1 MTRPTTGII
10 LIVTL
15 LLVLV
20 SVVVAADTVAI
31 TARQAVVRA
40 GPDSK
45 QGILATVP
53 QGTKFAL
60 LETRKGWYKVL
71 LDDGREGWIAQSAAQ
86 VQDGRGFAVVP
97 AVTAAAPGRTALVI
111 GNAAYSEDIGSL
123 KNPGNDATDM
133 AATLRQLGFVVTLV
147 KDATHQRMAEA
158 VEDFSRQLRP
168 GSVGV
173 FYYAGHGAQVG
184 GRNYLIPL
192 GARLT
197 TEAVVPYQA
206 VAAEEVLARM
216 DAAGQNK
223 SLNIIILDACRNAP
237 FMRGWRSPLRG
248 LAPMQATG
256 GSLVAYATSPG
267 AVAQDGT
274 GRNGTY
280 TRHLLRFMTEPNL
293 PVELMF
299 KQVRSAVEQET
310 NGQQIPWE
318 LSSLRENFTFNPV
331 AGGTTSTPVVSMPAV
346 ATPPASP
353 PPSPSGGTQVAV
365 GVYPQS
371 PAAPK
376 TLHNSIGMEFV
387 LIPAGTFQMGSNDSD
402 THNDEK
408 PVHTVRITQPFYLGK
423 YEVTQGQWQAVMG
436 NNPSF
441 FKGDPNRPVEEVSW
455 NDVQEFIRRLHS
467 REGGATYRLPTEAEW
482 EYAARAGTTTRWSF
496 GDEASRL
503 GRYAWHEGNAG
514 GQTHPVGQLQPN
526 PWGLYDMHGNV
537 WEWVQDWYGSY
548 TSGTAVDPAGPS
560 WGWDRVRRGGSW
572 NWFNVLGLCS
582 SGRRD
587 STPPG
592 VRDSD
597 LGFRLLRVAQ

>member
-1 MTRPTTGII
+1 MTRSTLGII

-15 LLVLV
+15 LCVLV
-20 SVVVAADTVAI
+20 NVAVAADTVAI
-31 TARQAVVRA
+31 TARQTVVRA

-45 QGILATVP
+45 QRILATVP
-53 QGTKFAL
+53 QGTTLAL
-60 LETRKGWYKVL
+60 LERRQGWYKVL
-71 LDDGREGWIAQSAAQ
+71 LDDGQEGWVAQSAAQ
-86 VQDGRGFAVVP
+86 VQDGRGFTVVP
-97 AVTAAAPGRTALVI
+97 AGTAAAPGRTALVI

-133 AATLRQLGFVVTLV
+133 AATLRQLGFAVTLV
-147 KDATHQRMAEA
+147 RDANHQRMAEA
-158 VEDFSRQLRP
+158 VEAFSLQLRP

-192 GARLT
+192 GARIM

-216 DAAGQNK
+216 DAAGQGK
-223 SLNIIILDACRNAP
+223 SLNVMILDACRNAP

-267 AVAQDGT
+267 AVTQDGT

-293 PVELMF
+293 LVELMF
-299 KQVRSAVEQET
+299 KQVRLAVEHET

-318 LSSLRENFTFNPV
+318 LSSLRENFAFNPV
-331 AGGTTSTPVVSMPAV
+331 AGGTTSTPVVSTPGVVTPQRPAQPG
-346 ATPPASP
+346 T
-353 PPSPSGGTQVAV
+353 SGGTQVAV
-365 GVYPQS
+365 GEYPRPS
-371 PAAPK
+371 AAPK
-376 TLHNSIGMEFV
+376 TQRNSLGMEFV
-387 LIPAGTFQMGSNDSD
+387 LIPAGTFQMGANDSAAYG
-402 THNDEK
+402 DEK
-408 PVHTVRITQPFYLGK
+408 PVHTVRITQPYYMGK
-423 YEVTQGQWQAVMG
+423 YEVTHGQWQAVMG
-436 NNPSF
+436 NNPSKF
-441 FKGDPNRPVEEVSW
+441 TGDSNRPVENVSW
-455 NDVQEFIRRLHS
+455 DDVQEFIRRLNA

-496 GDEASRL
+496 GDDASQL
-503 GRYAWHEGNAG
+503 GRYVWYDGNAR

-537 WEWVQDWYGSY
+537 WEWVQDWYGNY
-548 TSGTAVDPAGPS
+548 TSSTAVDPAGPS
-560 WGWDRVRRGGSW
+560 TGSLRVLRGGGWGSPARICRSALRRGGAPG
-572 NWFNVLGLCS
+572 FRDVYLG
-582 SGRRD
+582 
-587 STPPG
+587 
-592 VRDSD
+592 V
-597 LGFRLLRVAQ
+597 RLLRVAQ

>member
-1 MTRPTTGII
+1 MTRPSTGII
-10 LIVTL
+10 LMVTL

-20 SVVVAADTVAI
+20 SVTVAADTLTI

-53 QGTKFAL
+53 QGTTFAL
-60 LETRKGWYKVL
+60 LETRKVWYKVL
-71 LDDGREGWIAQSAAQ
+71 LDDGREGWVAQSAAQ
-86 VQDGRGFAVVP
+86 VQDSRGFAVAPTV
-97 AVTAAAPGRTALVI
+97 AAAPGRTALVI

-147 KDATHQRMAEA
+147 QDASHQRMAEV

-192 GARLT
+192 GAHIT
-197 TEAVVPYQA
+197 AEAVVPYQA

-216 DAAGQNK
+216 DSAGQGR
-223 SLNIIILDACRNAP
+223 SLNVMILDACRNAP

-267 AVAQDGT
+267 AVAADGT

-280 TRHLLRFMTEPNL
+280 TRHLLRFMTELNL

-299 KQVRSAVEQET
+299 KQVRLAVEQET

-318 LSSLRENFTFNPV
+318 LSSLRENFSFNPG
-331 AGGTTSTPVVSMPAV
+331 AGGTTSTPVVSTPAV
-346 ATPPASP
+346 VTPPPSS

-365 GVYPQS
+365 GVYPQA
-371 PAAPK
+371 PETPK
-376 TLHNSIGMEFV
+376 THRNSIGMEFV
-387 LIPAGTFQMGSNDSD
+387 LIPAGTFQMGADDSD
-402 THNDEK
+402 ATAMHMI
-408 PVHTVRITQPFYLGK
+408 VRSPC
-423 YEVTQGQWQAVMG
+423 
-436 NNPSF
+436 
-441 FKGDPNRPVEEVSW
+441 
-455 NDVQEFIRRLHS
+455 IR
-467 REGGATYRLPTEAEW
+467 Y
-482 EYAARAGTTTRWSF
+482 
-496 GDEASRL
+496 ASRSSSI
-503 GRYAWHEGNAG
+503 
-514 GQTHPVGQLQPN
+514 
-526 PWGLYDMHGNV
+526 WGSM
-537 WEWVQDWYGSY
+537 
-548 TSGTAVDPAGPS
+548 
-560 WGWDRVRRGGSW
+560 R
-572 NWFNVLGLCS
+572 
-582 SGRRD
+582 
-587 STPPG
+587 
-592 VRDSD
+592 
-597 LGFRLLRVAQ
+597 

>member
-1 MTRPTTGII
+1 MTRPTTG
-10 LIVTL
+10 LVLMVTL
-15 LLVLV
+15 VFVLAGTA
-20 SVVVAADTVAI
+20 VAADTLTI

-45 QGILATVP
+45 RGILTTVP
-53 QGTKFAL
+53 QGTTLAL

-71 LDDGREGWIAQSAAQ
+71 LDDGQEGWVAQSAAR
-86 VQDGRGFAVVP
+86 VQEGRGLGVVP
-97 AVTAAAPGRTALVI
+97 AVGAAAPGRTALVI
-111 GNAAYSEDIGSL
+111 GNAAYSEDIGPL

-147 KDATHQRMAEA
+147 KDANHQRMAEA
-158 VEDFSRQLRP
+158 IEDFSRQLRP
-168 GSVGV
+168 RSVGV

-192 GARLT
+192 GARIT
-197 TEAVVPYQA
+197 TEAAVPYQA

-216 DAAGQNK
+216 DGAGQGK
-223 SLNIIILDACRNAP
+223 SLNVIILDACRNAP

-267 AVAQDGT
+267 AVAADGT

-299 KQVRSAVEQET
+299 KQVRLAVEQET

-318 LSSLRENFTFNPV
+318 LSSLRENFSFNPG
-331 AGGTTSTPVVSMPAV
+331 AGGTTSTPAVSTPAV
-346 ATPPASP
+346 VTPPPSP
-353 PPSPSGGTQVAV
+353 PPSTSGGTQVAV
-365 GVYPQS
+365 GVYPQA
-371 PAAPK
+371 PVAPK
-376 TLHNSIGMEFV
+376 TQRNSLGMEFV

-402 THNDEK
+402 AYGDEK

-436 NNPSF
+436 NNPSKF
-441 FKGDPNRPVEEVSW
+441 TGDPNRPVENVSW
-455 NDVQEFIRRLHS
+455 DDVQEFIRRLNS

-496 GDEASRL
+496 GDDAE
-503 GRYAWHEGNAG
+503 
-514 GQTHPVGQLQPN
+514 
-526 PWGLYDMHGNV
+526 
-537 WEWVQDWYGSY
+537 
-548 TSGTAVDPAGPS
+548 PA
-560 WGWDRVRRGGSW
+560 RT
-572 NWFNVLGLCS
+572 LC
-582 SGRRD
+582 
-587 STPPG
+587 
-592 VRDSD
+592 
-597 LGFRLLRVAQ
+597 VA

>member
-1 MTRPTTGII
+1 MPQPTPGII

-15 LLVLV
+15 LFVLV
-20 SVVVAADTVAI
+20 NVAVAADTVAI
-31 TARQAVVRA
+31 TARQTVVRA

-45 QGILATVP
+45 QRILATVL
-53 QGTKFAL
+53 QGTTLAL
-60 LETRKGWYKVL
+60 LERRQGWYKVL
-71 LDDGREGWIAQSAAQ
+71 LDDGQEGWVAQSAAQ
-86 VQDGRGFAVVP
+86 VQNGRGIAVVP
-97 AVTAAAPGRTALVI
+97 AGAAAGTERTALVI
-111 GNAAYSEDIGSL
+111 GNAAYSEDIGPL

-133 AATLRQLGFVVTLV
+133 AATLRQLGFAVTLV
-147 KDATHQRMAEA
+147 RDANHQRMAEA
-158 VEDFSRQLRP
+158 VEAFSLQLRP

-192 GARLT
+192 GARIT
-197 TEAVVPYQA
+197 AEAVVPYQA

-216 DAAGQNK
+216 DAAGQGR
-223 SLNIIILDACRNAP
+223 SLNVMILDACRNAP

-256 GSLVAYATSPG
+256 GSLIAYATSPG

-293 PVELMF
+293 PVGLMF
-299 KQVRSAVEQET
+299 KQVRLAVEHET

-318 LSSLRENFTFNPV
+318 LSSLRENFAFNPD
-331 AGGTTSTPVVSMPAV
+331 AGGTVSPPAV
-346 ATPPASP
+346 SPPAVVAP
-353 PPSPSGGTQVAV
+353 QRPAQPGTSGGTQVAV
-365 GVYPQS
+365 GEYPQP

-376 TLHNSIGMEFV
+376 TLRNSIGMEFV
-387 LIPAGTFQMGSNDSD
+387 RIEAGTFQMGSNDSEAFD
-402 THNDEK
+402 YEK
-408 PVHTVRITQPFYLGK
+408 PVHTVRLMQPFYLGK
-423 YEVTQGQWQAVMG
+423 HEVTQGQWQAVMG
-436 NNPSF
+436 NNPSKF
-441 FKGDPNRPVEEVSW
+441 TGDLNRPVEMVSW
-455 NDVQEFIRRLHS
+455 DDVQEFIRRLNA

-496 GDEASRL
+496 GDDASQL
-503 GRYAWHEGNAG
+503 GRYAWHEENAG

-537 WEWVQDWYGSY
+537 WEWVQDWYGEY
-548 TSGTAVDPAGPS
+548 ASGTAVDPAGPS
-560 WGWDRVRRGGSW
+560 SGSRRVFRGGSLL
-572 NWFNVLGLCS
+572 NTTRLCRS
-582 SGRRD
+582 ANRGFGA
-587 STPPG
+587 PG
-592 VRDSD
+592 NRSVN

>member
-1 MTRPTTGII
+1 MTQPSTGLI

-15 LLVLV
+15 LLVLA
-20 SVVVAADTVAI
+20 SVAIAADTLTI

-53 QGTKFAL
+53 QGTTLAL

-71 LDDGREGWIAQSAAQ
+71 LDDGREGWVAQSAAQ
-86 VQDGRGFAVVP
+86 VQGGRGFAVVP
-97 AVTAAAPGRTALVI
+97 AVTTAAPGRTALVI

-133 AATLRQLGFVVTLV
+133 ATTLRQLGFVVTLV

-192 GARLT
+192 GARIT

-216 DAAGQNK
+216 DSAGQGQ
-223 SLNIIILDACRNAP
+223 SLNVMILDACRNAP

-274 GRNGTY
+274 GSNGTY

-293 PVELMF
+293 PVERMF
-299 KQVRSAVEQET
+299 KQVRLAVEQET
-310 NGQQIPWE
+310 SGQQTPWE
-318 LSSLRENFTFNPV
+318 LSSLRENFSFNPG
-331 AGGTTSTPVVSMPAV
+331 AGGTTSTPVVSTPAV
-346 ATPPASP
+346 VTP
-353 PPSPSGGTQVAV
+353 PPSPPLSTSDGPQVAV
-365 GVYPQS
+365 GVYPQP
-371 PAAPK
+371 PATPK
-376 TLHNSIGMEFV
+376 MQRNSIGMEFV

-402 THNDEK
+402 AYDNEK

-436 NNPSF
+436 NNPSKF
-441 FKGDPNRPVEEVSW
+441 TGDPNRPVEQVSW
-455 NDVQEFIRRLHS
+455 DDVQEFVRRLNS
-467 REGGATYRLPTEAEW
+467 REGGAMYRLPTEAEW
-482 EYAARAGTTTRWSF
+482 EYAARAETTTRWSF
-496 GDEASRL
+496 GDDVGQL
-503 GRYAWHEGNAG
+503 GRYAWHDQNAG

-526 PWGLYDMHGNV
+526 SWGLYDMHGNV
-537 WEWVQDWYGSY
+537 WEWVQDWYGGY
-548 TSGTAVDPAGPS
+548 ASGTAVDPAGPS
-560 WGWDRVRRGGSW
+560 SGSIRVNRGGSW
-572 NWFNVLGLCS
+572 I
-582 SGRRD
+582 D
-587 STPPG
+587 SARYCRSAPRIRGAPG
-592 VRDSD
+592 DRIVY